1 MDAELLDLV
10 ARTRPVLLEILEGR
24 GFNTSAFKDQ
34 APDVL
39 SRLAAASPELLN
51 FTLDARSSEEGGAA
65 LTKKARVLYWI
76 DAPTRLRIEKKVQEA
91 IFAPFE
97 DEEAVGAVAAADGS
111 ITDYQ
116 FIVILAEP
124 LHDVFHAQAMSAWA
138 KKVHLSFFRIKNLVS
153 NPARHVAVPPH
164 RKLSPEEATQV
175 LTKYH
180 IRNKNELPRIKFH
193 IDMQARVLG
202 LVPGDIVEIQRSS
215 PTAGIYVAYRVC
227 ST

>member
-24 GFNTSAFKDQ
+24 GFNTTTFEDQ
-34 APDVL
+34 APEVL

-51 FTLDARSSEEGGAA
+51 FTLDAQDKENAA
-65 LTKKARVLYWI
+65 YKKTRILYWI

-91 IFAPFE
+91 IFAPFDDAEE
-97 DEEAVGAVAAADGS
+97 DVGS
-111 ITDYQ
+111 IQDYQ
-116 FIVILAEP
+116 FVVILSEP
-124 LHDVFHAQAMSAWA
+124 FHEVFHAQAISAWA
-138 KKVHLSFFRIKNLVS
+138 KKVHLSFFHIKNLVS
-153 NPARHVAVPPH
+153 NPAKHVAVPVH

-175 LTKYH
+175 LAKYH
-180 IRNKNELPRIKFH
+180 IRNKNELPRIIFH

-202 LVPGDIVEIQRSS
+202 LIPGDIVEIQRSS
-215 PTAGIYVAYRVC
+215 PTAGMYVAYRVC

>member
-10 ARTRPVLLEILEGR
+10 ARTRPVLLEILEDR
-24 GFNTSAFKDQ
+24 GFNVKALENQ

-51 FTLDARSSEEGGAA
+51 FTLDARESGSA
-65 LTKKARVLYWI
+65 THKKVRVLYWI
-76 DAPTRLRIEKKVQEA
+76 DAPTRLRIEKKVQEV

-97 DEEAVGAVAAADGS
+97 DEEADVGT

-116 FIVILAEP
+116 FVVILSEP
-124 LHDVFHAQAMSAWA
+124 FHEVFHAQAMSAWA
-138 KKVHLSFFRIKNLVS
+138 KKVHLSFFHIKNLVS
-153 NPARHVAVPPH
+153 NPTNHVAVSRH
-164 RKLSPEEATQV
+164 RKLGSEEATQV
-175 LTKYH
+175 LAKFH
-180 IRNKNELPRIKFH
+180 IRNKNELPRIIFH

-215 PTAGIYVAYRVC
+215 PTAGVYVAYRVC